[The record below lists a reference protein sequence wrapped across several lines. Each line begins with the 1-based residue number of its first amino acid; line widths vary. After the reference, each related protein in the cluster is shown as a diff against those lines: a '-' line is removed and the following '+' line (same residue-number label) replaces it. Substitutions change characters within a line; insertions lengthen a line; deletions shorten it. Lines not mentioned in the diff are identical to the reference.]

1 MLKVGL
7 VDALA
12 RHVGGVEQ
20 AGSGSSRMVG
30 HVEAEAAEALVEVLG
45 SALRDK
51 SKIIRS

>member
-30 HVEAEAAEALVEVLG
+30 HVKAKAAEALVEVLG
-45 SALRDK
+45 STLRDK
-51 SKIIRS
+51 REIIRS